1 MRVPIRGTGADQ
13 PVVVKKSRN
22 GDGAKGLDRSA
33 LRMGQLRGSEEEP
46 TSKAK
51 PFGISKRVVWEAYKW
66 VKANNGAA
74 GVGILERERFS
85 VPSWTKEQAS
95 MHDKQP

>member
-1 MRVPIRGTGADQ
+1 VRVPMRGTGADR

-33 LRMGQLRGSEEEP
+33 LRTGQLRGSEEEP

-51 PFGISKRVVWEAYKW
+51 LFGISR
-66 VKANNGAA
+66 
-74 GVGILERERFS
+74 
-85 VPSWTKEQAS
+85 
-95 MHDKQP
+95 